1 MINDYRFFQDFYDGQ
16 IVREE
21 SDNFKMFKIL
31 LFSVMSAIGL
41 FMALMGICNY
51 AELIL
56 LVVGMVWNF
65 YTELNKKIS
74 ILFAGIVGL
83 IYFFF
88 ATNFNIFAT
97 ALIYIAVY
105 IPLQLIAMSREYEEG
120 SFVQIRKRMN
130 EYNTLLFFIFMVV
143 LFVVLFLFDESVGA
157 RFVVFDSISATLLV
171 CSAVLR
177 NERYNE
183 YFIFRIFALLSNIVL
198 WVLVIDEYQ
207 YNGSFLIL
215 MMYVSYLIFDVGTYI
230 YQNLTYENQYSLV
243 QKQYIKVEE
252 DKVIEEKLKV
262 YSENLK
268 REQENQEVKEQ
279 KPKIESAS
287 KPKQNKKT
295 ATTKKSKSA
304 SKKQEGSKTKIKTKV
319 IKK

>member
-143 LFVVLFLFDESVGA
+143 LMVVLFLFDESVGA

-198 WVLVIDEYQ
+198 WILVIDEYQ

-268 REQENQEVKEQ
+268 REQEINQENNQEVKEIKQ
-279 KPKIESAS
+279 KAKNTKPS
-287 KPKQNKKT
+287 KQKTQKKT
-295 ATTKKSKSA
+295 QDTKRSKIK
-304 SKKQEGSKTKIKTKV
+304 SKKQEESK
-319 IKK
+319 